1 MILAPET
8 KDQASQEGSGMFG
21 RLRYSILFILPL
33 TLFCASSPSS
43 GAEEYIALFDEVE
56 LYSRLDRY
64 ERRRY
69 EGLRYLMNDHQKMH
83 YLTTPTRKERD
94 EWVIRFWRLNDP
106 TPATRKNERRIEHK
120 QRVKDVRERY
130 PKDGFP
136 GWDNRGETLIRFGKP
151 DAIAE
156 IPGNIGGFNA
166 QSNQK
171 AAEDIKMPGQVWQYH
186 RLGMVVPFENVNLDG
201 EHIYYMEIKTAYSK
215 YPALMLTD
223 AYSDYVESMTYS
235 SSNVYSLFFAA
246 SKELMTFYSHLEN
259 NRYFH
264 TADLERVPLPCYFDI
279 TAFNA
284 GRGKLRTEVNFEIPA
299 RELSYE
305 AGPDGYTTD
314 FEVRV
319 AVYDLNMEEVVSG
332 FEIVGIDLPELPAPD
347 SPWLLPAQY
356 ILTLDPGYYRFG
368 LEVRDRRTKK
378 HGAFLAS
385 RHIAPLGDTLSVSDI
400 QLASSIEEAGSRT
413 SFIKGPLRVIPHPV
427 HAYRK
432 PDPVRFYFEIY
443 GLDVDDEDF
452 GFWEIE
458 YSVEP
463 KEKKHWGPVYKDVG
477 TVMSSKFN
485 ASGFGSMQH
494 ERLEINSDELWEGSF
509 RLRVRVMDR
518 RTRESVETITSFSIL
533 E

>member
-1 MILAPET
+1 M
-8 KDQASQEGSGMFG
+8 SS
-21 RLRYSILFILPL
+21 RLRYSILFILLL
-33 TLFCASSPSS
+33 TLLCASSHS
-43 GAEEYIALFDEVE
+43 ARTEEYVAPFDEVE

-106 TPATRKNERRIEHK
+106 TPATKKNERRIEHK
-120 QRVKDVRERY
+120 QRVADAREQY

-136 GWDNRGETLIRFGKP
+136 GWDHRGETLIRFGKP
-151 DAIAE
+151 DVIAE
-156 IPGNIGGFNA
+156 IPGDIGWSSA
-166 QSNQK
+166 H
-171 AAEDIKMPGQVWQYH
+171 EIKMPGQVWHYN
-186 RLGMVVPFENVNLDG
+186 RLGMVVPFENVKLDG
-201 EHIYYMEIKTAYSK
+201 EHIYYMEVKTGYTLFPSQ
-215 YPALMLTD
+215 MLTD
-223 AYSDYVESMTYS
+223 YYGDYLESMTYS

-259 NRYFH
+259 NRHFH
-264 TADLERVPLPCYFDI
+264 TADLKRVPLPCYFDI
-279 TAFNA
+279 TSFKG

-332 FEIVGIDLPELPAPD
+332 FEIVDIDLPELPEPG

-385 RHIAPLGDTLSVSDI
+385 RYIAPLGDTLSVSDI
-400 QLASSIEEAGSRT
+400 QLASSITEAGSRT
-413 SFIKGPLRVIPHPV
+413 SFIKGVLRVIPHPV

-452 GFWEIE
+452 GFWEVE

-463 KEKKHWGPVYKDVG
+463 KEKKRWGPVYKDAG

-485 ASGFGSMQH
+485 ASGFGSTQY
-494 ERLEINSDELWEGSF
+494 ERLEIDSKELWEGSF

-518 RTRESVETITSFSIL
+518 RTRKSVETMTSFSIL

>member
-1 MILAPET
+1 MPAW
-8 KDQASQEGSGMFG
+8 
-21 RLRYSILFILPL
+21 LRYVPLLILLVCMLPS
-33 TLFCASSPSS
+33 AIA
-43 GAEEYIALFDEVE
+43 AEGYTVPFDEEE
-56 LYSRLDRY
+56 LFSRLDRY

-83 YLTTPTRKERD
+83 YLTTPTRNERD

-106 TPATRKNERRIEHK
+106 TPATKKNERRIEHK
-120 QRVKDVRERY
+120 QRVKDAREQY

-136 GWDNRGETLIRFGKP
+136 GWDHRGETLIRFGEP
-151 DAIAE
+151 DIIAE
-156 IPGNIGGFNA
+156 IPGNVGFGA
-166 QSNQK
+166 QSAQNAPQ
-171 AAEDIKMPGQVWQYH
+171 DIKMPGEVWHYP
-186 RLGMVVPFENVNLDG
+186 RIGMVVPFEDVNLSG
-201 EHIYYMEIKTAYSK
+201 EHVYYMEVRTSNTQ
-215 YPALMLTD
+215 YPDMMLTD
-223 AYSDYVESMTYS
+223 GYGDFLESMTYS

-259 NRYFH
+259 NRHFH
-264 TADLERVPLPCYFDI
+264 AADLVRVPLPCYFDI
-279 TAFNA
+279 TSFK
-284 GRGKLRTEVNFEIPA
+284 GGQGKLRTEVNFEIPA

-305 AGPDGYTTD
+305 AGPHGYTTD

-319 AVYDLNMEEVVSG
+319 AVYNLNMEEVVSG
-332 FEIVGIDLPELPAPD
+332 MHVVDIILPEMPAPD

-368 LEVRDRRTKK
+368 LEVKDRRTKK

-385 RHIAPLGDTLSVSDI
+385 RHIAPLGDTLCVSDI
-400 QLASSIEEAGSRT
+400 QLASSIGSSEGQT

-443 GLDVDDEDF
+443 GLDIDEEDF

-463 KEKKHWGPVYKDVG
+463 KEKKREGPVYKDVG

-485 ASGFGSMQH
+485 ASGFGSTQH
-494 ERLEINSDELWEGSF
+494 ERLEIDSGELWEGSF

-518 RTRESVETITSFSIL
+518 RTRKSVETMTSFSIL
-533 E
+533 D